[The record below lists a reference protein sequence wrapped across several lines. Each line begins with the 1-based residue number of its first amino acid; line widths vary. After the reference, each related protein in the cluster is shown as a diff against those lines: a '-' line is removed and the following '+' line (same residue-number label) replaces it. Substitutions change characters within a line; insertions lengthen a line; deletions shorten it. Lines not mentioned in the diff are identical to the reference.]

1 MTINLSNLT
10 FTNQAD
16 IVPWSGTEEI
26 TNTGMANTLGGADEI
41 TGSRTYSDSPRI
53 FNTGTINTGAGSDAI
68 TAINMITA

>member
-1 MTINLSNLT
+1 
-10 FTNQAD
+10 
-16 IVPWSGTEEI
+16 
-26 TNTGMANTLGGADEI
+26 MANTLGGADEI